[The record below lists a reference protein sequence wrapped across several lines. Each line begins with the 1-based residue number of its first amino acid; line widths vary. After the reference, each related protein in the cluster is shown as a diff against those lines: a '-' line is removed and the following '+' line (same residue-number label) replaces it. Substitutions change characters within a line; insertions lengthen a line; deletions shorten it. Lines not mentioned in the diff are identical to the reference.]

1 MDEISL
7 DNVYNIIDLCKY
19 AELDGEKL
27 EILIS
32 PHNNGRLIRIGLN
45 SGFSRDSYEYEYE
58 NGVEFDLKVLPLIL
72 EYFLKEDKIRS
83 WVTQDPKLEGYTSKE
98 LIFTEKENEFVIHTF
113 DKNYH
118 ERLKGVIEDITDKQ
132 AIVKEPLSKEEKACE
147 KTLKYLKGKFKA
159 RDQFD
164 CLGSEL
170 RSELIQIIDKAYALS
185 KGKSLDDEKIYN
197 FALNIQEGIS
207 KEAFDAIANDIRNEN
222 SVLIN
227 QIRDYLKNEKYY
239 ENYLDEE
246 PYMSLVKVGNDLAEH
261 GYFDN
266 RYAFPQKTDLD
277 DLTDEKLKD
286 IVSKNYTCKYKFLTE
301 QKERYLQEENEE
313 YATIVDTYMDYL
325 VKTARNSI
333 HKNKKKNVEATFKDS
348 YQEYKLDDINTLV
361 DALRLYKGGKL
372 DSEKFEVIVEEENN
386 SYKVNLRLASGTAR
400 DNNIFKFTKDQAFVE
415 SMLPIIIEEFLTG
428 DKIKEEKD
436 AGDNTLVTTEK
447 NNELL
452 IKGKFTKE
460 VFIKNSDQ
468 IEFDSLN
475 RKPAEELT
483 PYEMKRIDELANK
496 DENIKAIRTAQDSFK
511 IGAIDKKELEEALA
525 KNLTKRIEEK
535 QNIAST
541 PVKKEDDITVID
553 TGIVEK
559 KGVLE
564 GESKYLASY
573 FRKEILREKGM
584 LPPTGIK
591 EIQKLIELS
600 EDVRTLEKARQQMLD
615 KTLSKEKYQS
625 LHDYYRKM
633 LAETIKQ
640 SGKRK
645 EKSPIEKLRE
655 KARTKQDNKF
665 DFLHDLVNVYE
676 VKNIDGDIKV
686 FNRTANS
693 EVLFRKKE
701 QLQAVEFANFW
712 NSALGLKASKDEN
725 VLGEKYAFSEDS
737 RKLFDIISDNL
748 FGDSLKLDKIKEEFA
763 QSGVENQEQI
773 YNRLFKDED
782 YVKYVTSGMQK
793 FNDTYE
799 VKELDIIEENKDVKD
814 ILESYEMAESYCDSK
829 SSASLKIH
837 YPKEDEDKVEVYVT
851 HGTEQDETVLYGN
864 KFDRT
869 TFMSEIFEK
878 IVKGF
883 VKLSGIIKTHSFG
896 IPGDDKE
903 SFIAVGN
910 KDCVFQMT
918 NANPKDVKALNNLVN
933 SNITD
938 KNKETEKTR

>member
-132 AIVKEPLSKEEKACE
+132 AIVKESLSKEEKACE

-333 HKNKKKNVEATFKDS
+333 HKNKKKNVEATFKDL

-460 VFIKNSDQ
+460 VLIKNSDQ

>member
-1 MDEISL
+1 MSEISL

-19 AELDGEKL
+19 AELDGEKA

-45 SGFSRDSYEYEYE
+45 NGFSRDSYEYEYD

-83 WVTQDPKLEGYTSKE
+83 WVTQDPKLDGYTSKE

-118 ERLKGVIEDITDKQ
+118 ERLKSIIEDISDKK
-132 AIVKEPLSKEEKACE
+132 AIAKETLSKEEKACE
-147 KTLKYLKGKFKA
+147 KTLKYLKNKYKS

-164 CLGSEL
+164 CLDSEI
-170 RSELIQIIDKAYALS
+170 RKEIIQIIDKAYSLS
-185 KGKSLDDEKIYN
+185 KGKSLDDEQIYN
-197 FALNIQEGIS
+197 FILNIKDSIS
-207 KEAFDAIANDIRNEN
+207 KEAFDTIANDIRNDN

-227 QIRDYLKNEKYY
+227 QTRDYLKNEKYY

-246 PYMSLVKVGNDLAEH
+246 PYMTLAKVGDDLAVY

-277 DLTDEKLKD
+277 DLTDEKLKE
-286 IVSKNYTCKYKFLTE
+286 ILSGNYTCKYKFLSE
-301 QKERYLQEENEE
+301 QKERYLQEDNPEF
-313 YATIVDTYMDYL
+313 ATIVDTYMDYL

-333 HKNKKKNVEATFKDS
+333 HKNKKKSAEATFKDS

-386 SYKVNLRLASGTAR
+386 SYKVNLRLVSGTAR
-400 DNNIFKFTKDQAFVE
+400 DNNIFKFTKDDAFAE
-415 SMLPIIIEEFLTG
+415 SMLPIIIDEFLTG

-436 AGDNTLVTTEK
+436 AADNTLVVTEN

-452 IKGKFTKE
+452 IKGKFTKG
-460 VFIKNSDQ
+460 VDIKNEDQ
-468 IEFDSLN
+468 LEFTALN
-475 RKPAEELT
+475 KKNEAELT
-483 PYEMKRIDELANK
+483 PYEEKRKEELAEK
-496 DENIKAIRTAQDSFK
+496 DESIKAIKVAQDQFK
-511 IGAIDKKELEEALA
+511 MGAIDKKELEEQLDKNITKKIEARTNPNAVTA
-525 KNLTKRIEEK
+525 KPK
-535 QNIAST
+535 
-541 PVKKEDDITVID
+541 DDITVID
-553 TGIVEK
+553 AGIVEK

-564 GESKYLASY
+564 GESRYLASY

-584 LPPTGIK
+584 LSPTGIK
-591 EIQKLIELS
+591 EIQKLVELS

-615 KTLSKEKYQS
+615 KTLSKEKYQA

-645 EKSPIEKLRE
+645 EKSPIDKLRE
-655 KARTKQDNKF
+655 KVRNKQESKF
-665 DFLHDLVNVYE
+665 DFLHDLASVYE

-725 VLGEKYAFSEDS
+725 ALGEKYAFSEDS
-737 RKLFDIISDNL
+737 RKLFNIISNNL
-748 FGDSLKLDKIKEEFA
+748 FGDTLKLDKIKEEFEA
-763 QSGVENQEQI
+763 SGVESQDLI
-773 YNRLFKDED
+773 YNRLFKDDD

-799 VKELDIIEENKDVKD
+799 VKELDIVEENTDVRD
-814 ILESYEMAESYCDSK
+814 IIDSYEIAESYCDDK

-837 YPKEDEDKVEVYVT
+837 FPKEDESKVEVFVT
-851 HGTEQDETVLYGN
+851 HGTEKDETVLYGN
-864 KFDRT
+864 RFDKVM
-869 TFMSEIFEK
+869 FMSDILEK
-878 IVKGF
+878 ITEGF
-883 VKLSGIIKTHSFG
+883 IKLSNVIKVHNFS
-896 IPGDDKE
+896 IPGNDKE
-903 SFIAVGN
+903 GFIAVGN
-910 KDCVFQMT
+910 KDCIIQMT
-918 NANPKDVKALNNLVN
+918 NANPKDVETL
-933 SNITD
+933 SNIVKD
-938 KNKETEKTR
+938 KIANVDKENEKTR